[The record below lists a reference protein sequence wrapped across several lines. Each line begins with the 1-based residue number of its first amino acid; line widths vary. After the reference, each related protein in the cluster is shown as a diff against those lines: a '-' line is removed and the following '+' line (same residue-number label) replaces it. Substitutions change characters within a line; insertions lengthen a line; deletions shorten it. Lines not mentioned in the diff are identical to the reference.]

1 MKRKRILMLLL
12 GIILALNSC
21 VTLGVA
27 AAAGA
32 AGYYCGNTSNCR
44 RR

>member
-1 MKRKRILMLLL
+1 MDRKKFLMLLL
-12 GIILALNSC
+12 AMVLTLNSC

-32 AGYYCGNTSNCR
+32 AGYYCGNTSKCVR
-44 RR
+44 K